1 MRIFKPLPLMLPS
14 LAIAVALSI
23 LCSGCLITSDTQQ
36 HRSGNYVAD
45 STFSQIQ
52 PGRTTAGWVRATLG
66 APTTIES
73 LDEGTQIWK
82 YVYTE
87 RRESNG
93 SVFLIF
99 GGHDANETNHTAF
112 VEIRNGLVV
121 KAWRG

>member
-1 MRIFKPLPLMLPS
+1 MRMSQRLPLLVPL
-14 LAIAVALSI
+14 LAAAVALSV
-23 LCSGCLITSDTQQ
+23 LCSGCLITSDTEQ

-52 PGRTTAGWVRATLG
+52 PGRTTVGWVRATLG
-66 APTTIES
+66 PPTTIES
-73 LDEGTQIWK
+73 LEDGTQIWK

-87 RRESNG
+87 RRESSG
-93 SVFLIF
+93 AVFLIF